1 MSDRRSGRPGRFGNP
16 ARLWLVLLAVLSIL
30 AAACGS
36 DSSEQSSS
44 SQSSG
49 GELTIYSGR
58 GESLVGPLIER
69 FEELSG
75 ISVRVRY
82 AGTAE
87 LAAAI
92 LEEGD
97 RSRADVF
104 YSQDAGALAAL
115 AEGDALTTLPDDV
128 VAGVPANL
136 ADASGR
142 WVATSGRTRVL
153 IVSTE
158 RVPNPPD
165 SVFDLVA
172 EQWRGRVGWAPT
184 NASFQSFVTAM
195 RQIHGE
201 HATEEWLRGMLANDV
216 VEYPRNSPVVL
227 AVGDGEI
234 DVGLVNHYYLF
245 RLLADDPEFPALNH
259 FTDPGAAGGLVN
271 VAGVAVLKSVRN
283 SKAALAFVRFLLS
296 EDGQI
301 YFRDQTNEYPVAS
314 GIEPRRELVPLAE
327 LDPPSLALTSLADLD
342 GTIALLQR
350 TGVLP

>member
-1 MSDRRSGRPGRFGNP
+1 MPDVRAGL
-16 ARLWLVLLAVLSIL
+16 ALRLSLALLALLSIA
-30 AAACGS
+30 AAACASEESGQPSASQSGS
-36 DSSEQSSS
+36 D
-44 SQSSG
+44 
-49 GELTIYSGR
+49 ELTIYSGR

-69 FEELSG
+69 FEEISG
-75 ISVRVRY
+75 INVRIRY

-87 LAAAI
+87 LASAI

-115 AEGDALTTLPDDV
+115 AEGEVLRRLPDDV
-128 VAGVPANL
+128 VASVAPEL

-142 WVATSGRTRVL
+142 WVATSGRARVL

-165 SVFDLVA
+165 SVFDLVN
-172 EQWRGRVGWAPT
+172 EEWRGRVGWAPT
-184 NASFQSFVTAM
+184 NASFQAFVTAM

-201 HATEEWLRGMLANDV
+201 DTTEQWLRSMLANDV
-216 VEYPRNSPVVL
+216 VEFPRNSPIVQ

-245 RLLADDPEFPALNH
+245 RFLADDPEFPAANH

-271 VAGVAVLKSVRN
+271 VAGVAVLKSSRN
-283 SKAALAFVRFLLS
+283 SENALKFVRFLLS
-296 EDGQI
+296 QEGQS
-301 YFRDQTNEYPVAS
+301 YFREQTSEYPVISEIDAR
-314 GIEPRRELVPLAE
+314 PALVPLAE
-327 LDPPSLALTSLADLD
+327 LNPPSLALTSLSDLE
-342 GTIALLQR
+342 GTIELLR
-350 TGVLP
+350 DAGVLP